1 MRFGEVPPQLKDL
14 TMKEQIL
21 IARVNSIISIFKI
34 RGQQTGYSGHIMN
47 FTQHIEQFASRLP
60 HDLHYLNRVVI
71 LSRKTPNGLAF
82 FRVRAERVK
91 RALIWLRKNN
101 LHYRDIII
109 DNLALSSLPSDGD
122 ISQLISRTMEDDPRD
137 QAEDRGI
144 EESGFPNMRDGSDI
158 ISMNLRRAE
167 GSGSLEL
174 GEWPDISPNPINEFD
189 TEGYISKAF
198 PTLFPY
204 GTGDLYASRVH
215 RVTPHQ
221 YLMQYKDSRSSNDH
235 RFIYFA
241 YNLLARW
248 DALNCGNVY
257 VRLNQPAGTKCQ

>member
-14 TMKEQIL
+14 TIIDQIL
-21 IARVNSIISIFKI
+21 MARVNPIISIFKI

-60 HDLHYLNRVVI
+60 HDLHYLNKVVI
-71 LSRKTPNGLAF
+71 FSRETPNGLAF

-91 RALIWLRKNN
+91 RALIWLKENN

-137 QAEDRGI
+137 QPEDRGI
-144 EESGFPNMRDGSDI
+144 EESGFPNIPVRDVSDI

-167 GSGSLEL
+167 GSGSLDL

-198 PTLFPY
+198 RLSFLMEQVIY
-204 GTGDLYASRVH
+204 MH
-215 RVTPHQ
+215 RV
-221 YLMQYKDSRSSNDH
+221 S
-235 RFIYFA
+235 I
-241 YNLLARW
+241 
-248 DALNCGNVY
+248 G
-257 VRLNQPAGTKCQ
+257 